1 MIFQGKKLVIL
12 FNMNFKHS
20 LEVRDTAV
28 CPVCLIVKFC
38 VDIWLQEHTHM
49 YTAMIWKNYSTLLSG
64 MGTLRAAVTAK
75 K

>member
-1 MIFQGKKLVIL
+1 
-12 FNMNFKHS
+12 MNFKHS

-28 CPVCLIVKFC
+28 CPVCLRVKFC
-38 VDIWLQEHTHM
+38 VDIWLQDPLPPTHTHM